1 MSELTFPN
9 ETTEMDMMW
18 PLWNVFDATPD
29 GRRATGIRH

>member
-1 MSELTFPN
+1 MLYSDSEGEPHHL
-9 ETTEMDMMW
+9 DMVW